1 MPIPVN
7 IEKEPQENVWFYK
20 YHDSYSYSTGSS
32 SFITNNLTVSF
43 LKSNLGEVFCRSS
56 LVQAGT
62 QHNETNKMFLKF
74 TNLLSEQYKAIS
86 AFYKNISLGDILSI
100 TSGIISELISLSPDS
115 FSLELTNEESI
126 FYTLKKGDYSFYIQ
140 QYFETEDDG
149 FNATLVCYNGDNKMD
164 SLNGNISNLLFSME
178 QKIYNTIPHNL
189 NLTLLNEISY

>member
-1 MPIPVN
+1 
-7 IEKEPQENVWFYK
+7 
-20 YHDSYSYSTGSS
+20 
-32 SFITNNLTVSF
+32 
-43 LKSNLGEVFCRSS
+43 
-56 LVQAGT
+56 VQAGT

-86 AFYKNISLGDILSI
+86 AFYDNISLGDIISI

-126 FYTLKKGDYSFYIQ
+126 FYTFKKGDYSFYIQ
-140 QYFETEDDG
+140 QYFETEEDG
-149 FNATLVCYNGDNKMD
+149 FNATLVCYKGDNKMD
-164 SLNGNISNLLFSME
+164 SLNGNIRNLLFSME

>member
-1 MPIPVN
+1 LPIPIN

-32 SFITNNLTVSF
+32 SF
-43 LKSNLGEVFCRSS
+43 
-56 LVQAGT
+56 
-62 QHNETNKMFLKF
+62 
-74 TNLLSEQYKAIS
+74 SEQYKAIS

-126 FYTLKKGDYSFYIQ
+126 FYTFKKGDYSFYLE

-149 FNATLVCYNGDNKMD
+149 FNATLVCYKGDNKMD

-178 QKIYNTIPHNL
+178 EKIYNTIPHSL
-189 NLTLLNEISY
+189 NLTLFNEISY